1 MRTKN
6 FENLYSDFTSIFDL
20 CRYTNESLEE
30 EIIRRVK
37 EDNITEGMFLFRFRL
52 VIFKFEVTNDSIEY
66 IGYEK

>member
-1 MRTKN
+1 MKTKN
-6 FENLYSDFTSIFDL
+6 FEKLYTDFTSIFDL
-20 CRYTNESLEE
+20 CRYSNESLED

-52 VIFKFEVTNDSIEY
+52 VIFKFEVANDSIEY

>member
-1 MRTKN
+1 MKTKN
-6 FENLYSDFTSIFDL
+6 FEKLYTDFTSIFDL
-20 CRYTNESLEE
+20 CRYTDESLED

-52 VIFKFEVTNDSIEY
+52 VIFKFEVANGSIEY